1 MTGRIVLL
9 GSVTGYIESFHQQSQ
24 SQYGDTA
31 HYRGTVSVSYPVM
44 FVLKL
49 AVCLTILPYVYCVKN
64 VCMQCKK
71 HWNDTI
77 FERVA
82 EK

>member
-31 HYRGTVSVSYPVM
+31 HYSLLPSHVRTQASSLSHNPS
-44 FVLKL
+44 L
-49 AVCLTILPYVYCVKN
+49 CLLCQKCLYA
-64 VCMQCKK
+64 MQE
-71 HWNDTI
+71 TL
-77 FERVA
+77 ERYNIRKSGRKVR
-82 EK
+82 

>member
-31 HYRGTVSVSYPVM
+31 HYSGTVSVSSHVRTQAGSLSHNPS
-44 FVLKL
+44 L
-49 AVCLTILPYVYCVKN
+49 CLLCQKCLYA
-64 VCMQCKK
+64 MQE
-71 HWNDTI
+71 TL
-77 FERVA
+77 ERYNIRKSGRKVR
-82 EK
+82 